1 MRKSAKI
8 LLQRIFIPLVLL
20 TIACQAL
27 IPGVQNT
34 PTPLA
39 TATQDMPLV
48 LATTAQPA
56 VTPFIAQANG
66 FSVQLHPD
74 GSLYVGDHIS
84 LVVIPP
90 DGRNMNGRSLRVDV
104 KNEGTIGVA
113 KFAPFGMGERIQA
126 TLQWAWDTS
135 QLQAG
140 TYFLKFA
147 ILPDGQTWQMPVTLH
162 PKSQVPP
169 PEPSAHWASATSQCC
184 ALYYITGTA
193 AERDLEKLKAMA
205 DTQAMDVAQRF
216 GAQFKQPIPVV
227 FIPRVL
233 GQGGF
238 TSNEIVISYVDQD
251 YAGDNPAMIL
261 HHEMVHWM
269 DARMGGDLRPTFLVE
284 GLAVYLTGG
293 HYKPEALM
301 PRAAALLSP
310 SPGCTVVKPDLSPPV
325 DLANPCGLGLYLPL
339 RPLVDNFY
347 TSQHEISYL
356 EAAALIEFM
365 VKTWGWQPFSSFYR
379 DIHAREHES
388 QSAALDQALRAHFGL
403 TLDELETRFIQA
415 LRAEPVTASQ
425 VDDLQLTIDYYDSV
439 RRYQRLLDPSAY
451 FLYAWLPDPAQMRE
465 RGIVA
470 DFLRGPQAPMNRAL
484 ETLLASANQT
494 LLAKEYRLTYQ
505 LLNSIN
511 QALDRVPS
519 EPVQAFSDN

>member
-1 MRKSAKI
+1 MRNSVKVV
-8 LLQRIFIPLVLL
+8 LPRLFIPLILL

-27 IPGVQNT
+27 LPGYRST

-39 TATQDMPLV
+39 TATLETPLA
-48 LATTAQPA
+48 LAPTAQPLA
-56 VTPFIAQANG
+56 TPFPLPATG
-66 FSVQLHPD
+66 FSVHLHPD
-74 GSLYVGDHIS
+74 GPLYVGDQVS
-84 LVVIPP
+84 LEVIPP
-90 DGRNMNGRSLRVDV
+90 DGRAMNGHSLRVEADGT
-104 KNEGTIGVA
+104 ETIGVA

-126 TLQWAWDTS
+126 TLEWAWDTS
-135 QLQAG
+135 HLQAG
-140 TYFLKFA
+140 MHMLKFT
-147 ILPDGQTWQMPVTLH
+147 ILPGGQTWQMPVNLL
-162 PKSQVPP
+162 PKDQVPP
-169 PEPSAHWASATSQCC
+169 PEPGAHWASATSQCC
-184 ALYYITGTA
+184 VLYYITGTA
-193 AERDLEKLKAMA
+193 AERDLEKLKTMA
-205 DTQAMDVAQRF
+205 DAQARDVAQRF
-216 GAQFKQPIPVV
+216 GAEFNRPIPVV

-238 TSNEIVISYVDQD
+238 TSNEIAISYVDQD

-269 DARMGGDLRPTFLVE
+269 DAHLGGDLRPTLLVE

-310 SPGCTVVKPDLSPPV
+310 SFGCTPVEPDLSPPG
-325 DLANPCGLGLYLPL
+325 DLTNPCGLGGYLPL
-339 RPLVDNFY
+339 RPLIDNFY

-356 EAAALIEFM
+356 EAGALIDFM

-379 DIHAREHES
+379 DIHAGKRES
-388 QSAALDQALRAHFGL
+388 QSVAMDRALQVHFGL
-403 TLDELETRFIQA
+403 TLDELEARFIQA

-425 VDDLQLTIDYYDSV
+425 VDDLQLTVDYYDSV

-451 FLYAWLPDPAQMRE
+451 FLYAWLPEPAKMRE

-470 DFLRGPQAPMNRAL
+470 DFLRHPDTPMNRSL
-484 ETLLASANQT
+484 ETLLFSANQA
-494 LLAKEYRLTYQ
+494 LLAKEYPLTYR

-511 QALDRVPS
+511 QVLDRVPA
-519 EPVQAFSDN
+519 EPVHALSGN